1 MLQKYIRYCTKKV
14 LDAINIAT
22 MELVN
27 MGHAVFTTEF
37 LLLGLL
43 VQNDSSIITIM
54 EQLKLDTDRLKKR
67 LTDDI
72 FASLENQTTKIA
84 KAGNIQL
91 TISGEVDKV
100 FELAL
105 QESKTMGDKLISTEA
120 LFLALFDSQSGKV
133 SEILKD
139 AGLAK
144 ENVKS
149 AIDEIRGGRKV
160 VNQDD
165 ESKLDV
171 LKEYTLDLLELA
183 RQGELDPVI
192 GREKEIER
200 IIQILSRRKK
210 NNPVLI
216 GEAGVGKTVIVEG
229 LAQQIVAAEV
239 PQSLLSK
246 RILSLDMAALIA
258 GASVRGEFE
267 GRLKSI
273 RDTIIDSGGRIILF
287 IDELHTVVGVGGGAS
302 GGMGAPDILKPAL
315 ARGQLQLIGATTYD
329 DYRKHIESDRALAR
343 RFQTVQVNAPGID
356 DTRKILEGLKP
367 YYEKHHNIDYTP
379 ESLDAAA
386 RLSDRY
392 ITDRAQPDKAIDL
405 LDEAGSKKHL
415 EMHYTPPDLKKLEN
429 EKRAQT
435 ALKKEAF
442 ERQDFEEAT
451 KHHAELQII
460 EEQLVTKKE
469 MWQKELKEKDTSVTS
484 EDIAGVVSSW
494 TGIPAS
500 RMLEGEAGKLAH
512 MEEKI
517 HERIVAQEAAVGAI
531 ADAIRRNRAGLR
543 EASRPI
549 GTFLFLGPT
558 GVGKTELAK
567 TLAEF
572 LFDDETHI
580 VRLDM
585 SEYMERHEVAKLI
598 GAPPGYVGYGEGGQL
613 TERIR
618 RVPYAVVL
626 LDEVEKAHPDVFN
639 MLLQVLDEGRL
650 TDAQGHV
657 VSFRNTLI
665 IGTSNIGSEKLAEKH
680 EIGFKS
686 GTGII
691 SHDEA
696 KDMILSEVKKY
707 FKPEFLNRLDDMI
720 VFHSLTKKH
729 MSHILDI
736 LLNRLIKRLKEEE
749 ISLEIG
755 AEIKEKLVADG
766 HEPKYGARPLKRA
779 IEREI
784 ENKLSLCIVNRQFQ
798 SGDKIKAIIKDKEI
812 AFKKISTKKN
822 KGSLRK

>member
-149 AIDEIRGGRKV
+149 AIEEIRGGRKV

-657 VSFRNTLI
+657 VSFRNTII

>member
-14 LDAINIAT
+14 LDAINIGT

-37 LLLGLL
+37 VLLGLL
-43 VQNDSSIITIM
+43 VQNDSSLITIM
-54 EQLKLDTDRLKKR
+54 EQLKLDTERLKKR

-72 FASLENQTTKIA
+72 FASLDNQTTNIA
-84 KAGNIQL
+84 KTDKIQL
-91 TISGEVDKV
+91 VISGEVDKV

-105 QESKTMGDKLISTEA
+105 QESKMMEDKLISTQA
-120 LFLALFDSQSGKV
+120 LFLALFDPQSGKTA
-133 SEILKD
+133 EILKE
-139 AGLAK
+139 AGLDR
-144 ENVKS
+144 ENVRT
-149 AIDEIRGGRKV
+149 AIKEIRSGRKI

-258 GASVRGEFE
+258 GAGVRGEFE

-343 RFQTVQVNAPGID
+343 RFQTVQVNAPGIE
-356 DTRKILEGLKP
+356 DTIKILEGLKP
-367 YYEKHHNIDYTP
+367 YYEKHHNIDYTS

-429 EKRAQT
+429 EKRTHT
-435 ALKKEAF
+435 ALKMEAF

-460 EEQLVTKKE
+460 EEQLITEKE
-469 MWQKELKEKDTSVTS
+469 KWQNELKEKDSSVTS
-484 EDIAGVVSSW
+484 EDIAGVVSNL

-500 RMLEGEAGKLAH
+500 RMLEGEADKLAH

-543 EASRPI
+543 EASKPI

-567 TLAEF
+567 TIAEF
-572 LFDDETHI
+572 LFDDEARI

-598 GAPPGYVGYGEGGQL
+598 GAPPGYIGYGEGGQL
-613 TERIR
+613 TEKIKRM
-618 RVPYAVVL
+618 PYAVVL

-657 VSFRNTLI
+657 VSFRNTII

-686 GTGII
+686 APGIM

-696 KDMILSEVKKY
+696 KDMVLTEVKKY

-720 VFHSLTKKH
+720 VFHSLTKEH
-729 MSHILDI
+729 ISRILDI
-736 LLNRLIKRLKEEE
+736 LLNRLLKRLKEEE
-749 ISLEIG
+749 IYLEIDSD
-755 AEIKEKLVADG
+755 IKEKLIIDG
-766 HEPKYGARPLKRA
+766 YEPQYGARPLKRA

-784 ENKLSLCIVNRQFQ
+784 ENKLSLCIVNRHFQ
-798 SGDKIKAIIKDKEI
+798 PGDKVKAIIKDEEI
-812 AFKKISTKKN
+812 AFEKI
-822 KGSLRK
+822 

>member
-1 MLQKYIRYCTKKV
+1 MLQKYIRYCTKKL
-14 LDAINIAT
+14 LDAINIGT

-27 MGHAVFTTEF
+27 MGHTVFTTEF
-37 LLLGLL
+37 VLLGLL
-43 VQNDSSIITIM
+43 VQNDSTIITII
-54 EQLKLDTDRLKKR
+54 EQLKLDTEGLKKR
-67 LTDDI
+67 LMDDI
-72 FASLENQTTKIA
+72 FASLDNQTTNIA
-84 KAGNIQL
+84 KTGNIQL
-91 TISGEVDKV
+91 VISGELDKV

-105 QESKTMGDKLISTEA
+105 QESKKMGDKLISTEA
-120 LFLALFDSQSGKV
+120 LFLALFDSQSGKTA
-133 SEILKD
+133 EILKGT
-139 AGLAK
+139 GLDQ
-144 ENVKS
+144 ENVRT
-149 AIDEIRGGRKV
+149 AINEIRGGRKIV
-160 VNQDD
+160 DQDD

-183 RQGELDPVI
+183 RRGELDPVI

-246 RILSLDMAALIA
+246 RILSLDMTYLIA

-267 GRLKSI
+267 ARLKSI
-273 RDTIIDSGGRIILF
+273 RDTIIDAEGRIILF

-329 DYRKHIESDRALAR
+329 DYRKFIETDRALAR
-343 RFQTVQVNAPGID
+343 RFQTVQVNAPGIE
-356 DTRKILEGLKP
+356 DTKKILEGLKP

-435 ALKKEAF
+435 ALKMEAF
-442 ERQDFEEAT
+442 ERQDYEEAT
-451 KHHAELQII
+451 KHHAELQVI
-460 EEQLVTKKE
+460 EKQLVTEKE
-469 MWQKELKEKDTSVTS
+469 KWQKELKEKDTSVTS
-484 EDIAGVVSSW
+484 EDIAGVVSNW

-500 RMLEGEAGKLAH
+500 KMLKSEADKLAH

-517 HERIVAQEAAVGAI
+517 HERIVSQQAAVKAI

-549 GTFLFLGPT
+549 GAFLFLGPT

-572 LFDDETHI
+572 LFDDETRI

-613 TERIR
+613 TEKIK
-618 RVPYAVVL
+618 RVPY
-626 LDEVEKAHPDVFN
+626 
-639 MLLQVLDEGRL
+639 
-650 TDAQGHV
+650 
-657 VSFRNTLI
+657 
-665 IGTSNIGSEKLAEKH
+665 
-680 EIGFKS
+680 
-686 GTGII
+686 
-691 SHDEA
+691 
-696 KDMILSEVKKY
+696 
-707 FKPEFLNRLDDMI
+707 
-720 VFHSLTKKH
+720 
-729 MSHILDI
+729 
-736 LLNRLIKRLKEEE
+736 
-749 ISLEIG
+749 
-755 AEIKEKLVADG
+755 
-766 HEPKYGARPLKRA
+766 
-779 IEREI
+779 
-784 ENKLSLCIVNRQFQ
+784 
-798 SGDKIKAIIKDKEI
+798 
-812 AFKKISTKKN
+812 
-822 KGSLRK
+822 

>member
-1 MLQKYIRYCTKKV
+1 MLQKHIRYCTKKV
-14 LDAINIAT
+14 LDAINIGT
-22 MELVN
+22 MEMVN
-27 MGHAVFTTEF
+27 MKRNVFTTEF
-37 LLLGLL
+37 VLLGLL
-43 VQNDSSIITIM
+43 FQDDSSIIAIA
-54 EQLKLDTDRLKKR
+54 EQLKLDTEAIKKR
-67 LTDDI
+67 LMDGI
-72 FASLENQTTKIA
+72 FASIDNQASNIPST
-84 KAGNIQL
+84 GNIQL
-91 TISGEVDKV
+91 VISSEVEKV
-100 FELAL
+100 FEIAL
-105 QESKTMGDKLISTEA
+105 QESKKMEDKFISTEA
-120 LFLALFDSQSGKV
+120 LFIALFNPQAGNTG
-133 SEILKD
+133 EIIRG
-139 AGLAK
+139 AGL
-144 ENVKS
+144 ELERVQT
-149 AIDEIRGGRKV
+149 AIKEIRGGRKV

-171 LKEYTLDLLELA
+171 LKEYTVDLLELA
-183 RQGELDPVI
+183 RKGELDPVI

-200 IIQILSRRKK
+200 VIQILSRRKK

-229 LAQQIVAAEV
+229 LAQQIVASDV

-246 RILSLDMAALIA
+246 KILSLDMAALIA
-258 GASVRGEFE
+258 GAGVRGEFE
-267 GRLKSI
+267 GRLKTI
-273 RDTIIDSGGRIILF
+273 RDSIIDAGGRIILF
-287 IDELHTVVGVGGGAS
+287 IDELHTVVGVGGGAA

-315 ARGQLQLIGATTYD
+315 ARGQLQMIGATTYD
-329 DYRKHIESDRALAR
+329 DYRKHIETDRALAR
-343 RFQTVQVNAPGID
+343 RFQTVSISEPGID
-356 DTRKILEGLKP
+356 ETKCILEGLKL

-415 EMHYTPPDLKKLEN
+415 EMHYTPPDIKKLEN

-435 ALKKEAF
+435 ALKMEAF
-442 ERQDFEEAT
+442 ERQDFEEST
-451 KHHAELQII
+451 KHHAEIQVI
-460 EEQLVTKKE
+460 EERLAREKE
-469 MWQKELKEKDTSVTS
+469 KWQKELKEKDTSVTP
-484 EDIAGVVSSW
+484 EDIASIVSNW

-500 RMLEGEAGKLAH
+500 KMLEAEAEKLAH

-517 HERIVAQEAAVGAI
+517 HERIVAQEAAVKAI

-543 EASRPI
+543 EVSRPI
-549 GTFLFLGPT
+549 SAFLFLGPT

-572 LFDDETHI
+572 LFDDETRI

-613 TERIR
+613 TEKIKRM
-618 RVPYAVVL
+618 PYAVIL
-626 LDEVEKAHPDVFN
+626 LDEIEKAHPDVFN

-657 VSFRNTLI
+657 ISFRNTII

-686 GTGII
+686 GSGII

-696 KDMILSEVKKY
+696 KEMILSEVKKY

-720 VFHSLTKKH
+720 VFHSLTKEH
-729 MSHILDI
+729 ISHILDI
-736 LLNRLIKRLKEEE
+736 LLNKLLKRLEEE
-749 ISLEIG
+749 GLSLEIG
-755 AEIKEKLVADG
+755 PEIKEKLATDG
-766 HEPKYGARPLKRA
+766 YDPKFGARPLKRA

-784 ENKLSLCIVNRQFQ
+784 ENRLSLSIVNRQFQ
-798 SGDKIKAIIKDKEI
+798 SGDKIKAILQDGGI
-812 AFKKISTKKN
+812 AFEKIST
-822 KGSLRK
+822 

>member
-469 MWQKELKEKDTSVTS
+469 RWQKELKEKDTSVTS

-500 RMLEGEAGKLAH
+500 KMLEGEAGKLAH

-657 VSFRNTLI
+657 VSFRNTII

>member
-1 MLQKYIRYCTKKV
+1 MLQKHIRYCTKKV
-14 LDAINIAT
+14 LDAINIGT
-22 MELVN
+22 MEMVN
-27 MGHAVFTTEF
+27 MKRNVFTTEF
-37 LLLGLL
+37 VLLGLL
-43 VQNDSSIITIM
+43 FQDDSSIIAIA
-54 EQLKLDTDRLKKR
+54 EQLKMDTEGTKKR
-67 LTDDI
+67 LMDGI
-72 FASLENQTTKIA
+72 FASIDNQASNIPST
-84 KAGNIQL
+84 GDIQL
-91 TISGEVDKV
+91 VISSEVEKV
-100 FELAL
+100 FEIAL
-105 QESKTMGDKLISTEA
+105 QESKRMEDKFISTEA
-120 LFLALFDSQSGKV
+120 LFIALYNPQAGNTG
-133 SEILKD
+133 EIIRG
-139 AGLAK
+139 AGL
-144 ENVKS
+144 ELERVQT
-149 AIDEIRGGRKV
+149 AIKEIRGGRKV

-171 LKEYTLDLLELA
+171 LKEYTVDLLELA
-183 RQGELDPVI
+183 RKGELDPVI

-200 IIQILSRRKK
+200 VIQILSRRKK

-229 LAQQIVAAEV
+229 LAQQIVASDV

-246 RILSLDMAALIA
+246 KILSLDMAALIA
-258 GASVRGEFE
+258 GAGVRGEFE
-267 GRLKSI
+267 GRLKTI
-273 RDTIIDSGGRIILF
+273 RDSIIDAGGRIILF
-287 IDELHTVVGVGGGAS
+287 IDELHTVVGVGGGAA

-315 ARGQLQLIGATTYD
+315 ARGQLQMIGATTYD
-329 DYRKHIESDRALAR
+329 DYRKHIETDRALAR
-343 RFQTVQVNAPGID
+343 RFQTVSISEPGID
-356 DTRKILEGLKP
+356 ETKCILEGLKL

-415 EMHYTPPDLKKLEN
+415 EMHYTPPDIKKLEN

-435 ALKKEAF
+435 ALKMEAF
-442 ERQDFEEAT
+442 ERQDFEEST
-451 KHHAELQII
+451 KHHAEIQVI
-460 EEQLVTKKE
+460 EERLAREKE
-469 MWQKELKEKDTSVTS
+469 KWQKELKEKDTSVTP
-484 EDIAGVVSSW
+484 EDIASIVSNW

-500 RMLEGEAGKLAH
+500 KMLEAEAEKLAH

-517 HERIVAQEAAVGAI
+517 HERIVAQEAAVKAI

-543 EASRPI
+543 EVSRPI
-549 GTFLFLGPT
+549 SAFLFLGPT

-572 LFDDETHI
+572 LFDDETRI

-598 GAPPGYVGYGEGGQL
+598 GAPPGYIGYGEGGQL
-613 TERIR
+613 TEKIKRM
-618 RVPYAVVL
+618 PYAVIL
-626 LDEVEKAHPDVFN
+626 LDEIEKAHPDVFN

-657 VSFRNTLI
+657 ISFRNTII

-686 GTGII
+686 GSGII

-696 KDMILSEVKKY
+696 KEMILSEVKKY

-720 VFHSLTKKH
+720 VFHSLTKEH
-729 MSHILDI
+729 ISHILDI
-736 LLNRLIKRLKEEE
+736 LLNKLLKRLEEE
-749 ISLEIG
+749 GLSLEIG
-755 AEIKEKLVADG
+755 PEIKEKLATDG
-766 HEPKYGARPLKRA
+766 YDPKFGARPLKRA

-784 ENKLSLCIVNRQFQ
+784 ENRLSLSIVNRQFQ
-798 SGDKIKAIIKDKEI
+798 SGDKIKAILQDGEI
-812 AFKKISTKKN
+812 AFEKIST
-822 KGSLRK
+822 

>member
-1 MLQKYIRYCTKKV
+1 MLQKHIRYCTKKV
-14 LDAINIAT
+14 LDAINIGT
-22 MELVN
+22 MEMVN
-27 MGHAVFTTEF
+27 MKRNVFTTEF
-37 LLLGLL
+37 VLLGLL
-43 VQNDSSIITIM
+43 FQDDSSIIAIA
-54 EQLKLDTDRLKKR
+54 EQLKMDTEGTKKR
-67 LTDDI
+67 LMDGI
-72 FASLENQTTKIA
+72 FASIDNQASNIPS
-84 KAGNIQL
+84 AGNIQL
-91 TISGEVDKV
+91 VISSEVEKV
-100 FELAL
+100 FEIAL
-105 QESKTMGDKLISTEA
+105 QESKRMEDKFISTEA
-120 LFLALFDSQSGKV
+120 LFIALYNPQAGNTG
-133 SEILKD
+133 EIIRG
-139 AGLAK
+139 AGL
-144 ENVKS
+144 ELERVQT
-149 AIDEIRGGRKV
+149 AIKEIRGGRKV

-171 LKEYTLDLLELA
+171 LKEYTVDLLELA
-183 RQGELDPVI
+183 RKGELDPVI

-200 IIQILSRRKK
+200 VIQILSRRKK

-229 LAQQIVAAEV
+229 LAQQIVASDV

-246 RILSLDMAALIA
+246 KILSLDMAALIA
-258 GASVRGEFE
+258 GAGVRGEFE
-267 GRLKSI
+267 GRLKTI
-273 RDTIIDSGGRIILF
+273 RDSIIDAGGRIILF
-287 IDELHTVVGVGGGAS
+287 IDELHTVVGVGGGAA

-315 ARGQLQLIGATTYD
+315 ARGQLQMIGATTYD
-329 DYRKHIESDRALAR
+329 DYRKHIETDRALAR
-343 RFQTVQVNAPGID
+343 RFQTVSISEPGID
-356 DTRKILEGLKP
+356 ETKCILEGLKL

-415 EMHYTPPDLKKLEN
+415 EMHYTPPDIKKLEN

-435 ALKKEAF
+435 ALKMEAF
-442 ERQDFEEAT
+442 ERQDFEEST
-451 KHHAELQII
+451 KHHAEIQVI
-460 EEQLVTKKE
+460 EERLAREKE
-469 MWQKELKEKDTSVTS
+469 KWQKELKEKDTSVTP
-484 EDIAGVVSSW
+484 EDIASIVSNW

-500 RMLEGEAGKLAH
+500 KMLEAEAEKLAH

-517 HERIVAQEAAVGAI
+517 HERIVAQEAAVKAI

-543 EASRPI
+543 EVSRPI
-549 GTFLFLGPT
+549 SAFLFLGPT

-572 LFDDETHI
+572 LFDDETRI

-598 GAPPGYVGYGEGGQL
+598 GAPPGYIGYGEGGQL
-613 TERIR
+613 TEKIKRM
-618 RVPYAVVL
+618 PYAVIL
-626 LDEVEKAHPDVFN
+626 LDEIEKAHPDVFN

-657 VSFRNTLI
+657 ISFRNTII

-686 GTGII
+686 GSGII

-696 KDMILSEVKKY
+696 KEMILSEVKKY

-720 VFHSLTKKH
+720 VFHSLTKEH
-729 MSHILDI
+729 ISHILDI
-736 LLNRLIKRLKEEE
+736 LLNKLLKRLEEE
-749 ISLEIG
+749 GLSLEIG
-755 AEIKEKLVADG
+755 PEIKEKLATDG
-766 HEPKYGARPLKRA
+766 YDPKFGARPLKRA

-784 ENKLSLCIVNRQFQ
+784 ENRLSLSIVNRQFQ
-798 SGDKIKAIIKDKEI
+798 SGDKIKAILQDGEI
-812 AFKKISTKKN
+812 AFEKIST
-822 KGSLRK
+822 

>member
-1 MLQKYIRYCTKKV
+1 MT
-14 LDAINIAT
+14 
-22 MELVN
+22 
-27 MGHAVFTTEF
+27 
-37 LLLGLL
+37 
-43 VQNDSSIITIM
+43 S
-54 EQLKLDTDRLKKR
+54 
-67 LTDDI
+67 
-72 FASLENQTTKIA
+72 
-84 KAGNIQL
+84 
-91 TISGEVDKV
+91 
-100 FELAL
+100 
-105 QESKTMGDKLISTEA
+105 
-120 LFLALFDSQSGKV
+120 
-133 SEILKD
+133 
-139 AGLAK
+139 
-144 ENVKS
+144 
-149 AIDEIRGGRKV
+149 
-160 VNQDD
+160 
-165 ESKLDV
+165 
-171 LKEYTLDLLELA
+171 
-183 RQGELDPVI
+183 
-192 GREKEIER
+192 
-200 IIQILSRRKK
+200 
-210 NNPVLI
+210 
-216 GEAGVGKTVIVEG
+216 
-229 LAQQIVAAEV
+229 
-239 PQSLLSK
+239 
-246 RILSLDMAALIA
+246 LIA

-267 GRLKSI
+267 ARLKSI
-273 RDTIIDSGGRIILF
+273 RDTIIDAEGRIILF

-329 DYRKHIESDRALAR
+329 DYRKFIETDRALAR
-343 RFQTVQVNAPGID
+343 RFQTVLVNAPGIE
-356 DTRKILEGLKP
+356 DTKKILEGLKP
-367 YYEKHHNIDYTP
+367 YYEKHHNINYTP

-435 ALKKEAF
+435 ALKMEAF

-451 KHHAELQII
+451 KHHAELQVI
-460 EEQLVTKKE
+460 EKQLVTEKE
-469 MWQKELKEKDTSVTS
+469 KWQKELKEKDTSVTS
-484 EDIAGVVSSW
+484 EDIAGIVSNW

-500 RMLEGEAGKLAH
+500 RMLKSEADKLAH

-517 HERIVAQEAAVGAI
+517 HERIVAQQAAVKAI

-549 GTFLFLGPT
+549 GAFLFLGPT

-572 LFDDETHI
+572 LFDDETRI

-613 TERIR
+613 TEKIKRA
-618 RVPYAVVL
+618 PYAVVL
-626 LDEVEKAHPDVFN
+626 LDEIEKAHPDVFN

-657 VSFRNTLI
+657 VSFRNTII
-665 IGTSNIGSEKLAEKH
+665 IGTSNIGSEKLADKH
-680 EIGFKS
+680 EIGFKA
-686 GTGII
+686 GPGII

-729 MSHILDI
+729 LSHILDI
-736 LLNRLIKRLKEEE
+736 LLNKLIKRLEEEE
-749 ISLEIG
+749 IYLEIDSK
-755 AEIKEKLVADG
+755 IKDKLITDG
-766 HEPKYGARPLKRA
+766 YEPQYGARPLKRA

-798 SGDKIKAIIKDKEI
+798 SGDKVKAVIKDEEI
-812 AFKKISTKKN
+812 AFEKI
-822 KGSLRK
+822 

>member
-343 RFQTVQVNAPGID
+343 RFQTVQVNAPGIE

-500 RMLEGEAGKLAH
+500 KMLEGEAGKLAH

-657 VSFRNTLI
+657 VSFRNTII

-755 AEIKEKLVADG
+755 AEIKEKLVTDG
-766 HEPKYGARPLKRA
+766 YEPKYGARPLKRA

>member
-343 RFQTVQVNAPGID
+343 RFQTVQVNAPGIE

-657 VSFRNTLI
+657 VSFRNTII

>member
-14 LDAINIAT
+14 LEAINIGT

-27 MGHAVFTTEF
+27 MGHTVFTTEF
-37 LLLGLL
+37 VLLGLL
-43 VQNDSSIITIM
+43 VQDDSTIITII
-54 EQLKLDTDRLKKR
+54 EQLKLDTEGLKKR
-67 LTDDI
+67 LMDDI
-72 FASLENQTTKIA
+72 FASLDNQTTNIA
-84 KAGNIQL
+84 KTGNMQL
-91 TISGEVDKV
+91 VISGELDKV
-100 FELAL
+100 FEFAL
-105 QESKTMGDKLISTEA
+105 QESKKMGDKLISTEA
-120 LFLALFDSQSGKV
+120 LFLALFDPQSGKTA
-133 SEILKD
+133 EILKG
-139 AGLAK
+139 AGLDQ
-144 ENVKS
+144 ENVRT
-149 AIDEIRGGRKV
+149 AIKEIRGGRKIV
-160 VNQDD
+160 DQDD

-246 RILSLDMAALIA
+246 RILSLDMTSLIA

-267 GRLKSI
+267 ARLKSI
-273 RDTIIDSGGRIILF
+273 RDTIIDAEGRIILF
-287 IDELHTVVGVGGGAS
+287 IDELHTVVGVGGGTG

-329 DYRKHIESDRALAR
+329 DYRRFIETDRALAR
-343 RFQTVQVNAPGID
+343 RFQTVQVNAPGIE
-356 DTRKILEGLKP
+356 DTKKILEGLKP

-405 LDEAGSKKHL
+405 LDEAGAKKHL

-435 ALKKEAF
+435 ALKMEAF
-442 ERQDFEEAT
+442 EKQDYEEAT
-451 KHHAELQII
+451 KHHAELQVI
-460 EEQLVTKKE
+460 EKQLVTEKE
-469 MWQKELKEKDTSVTS
+469 KWQKELKEKDTSVTS
-484 EDIAGVVSSW
+484 EDIAGVVSNW

-500 RMLEGEAGKLAH
+500 KMLKSEADKLAH

-517 HERIVAQEAAVGAI
+517 HERIVAQQAAVKAI

-549 GTFLFLGPT
+549 GAFLFLGPT

-572 LFDDETHI
+572 LFDDETRI

-613 TERIR
+613 TEKIK

-626 LDEVEKAHPDVFN
+626 LDEIEKAHPDVFN

-657 VSFRNTLI
+657 VSFRNTII
-665 IGTSNIGSEKLAEKH
+665 IGTSNIGSEKLADKH

-686 GTGII
+686 GPGII

-720 VFHSLTKKH
+720 VFHSLTKDH
-729 MSHILDI
+729 LSRILDI
-736 LLNRLIKRLKEEE
+736 LLNRLIKRLEEEE
-749 ISLEIG
+749 IYLEIG
-755 AEIKEKLVADG
+755 SEIKEKLVTDG
-766 HEPKYGARPLKRA
+766 YEPKYGARPLKRA

-812 AFKKISTKKN
+812 AFEK
-822 KGSLRK
+822 L

>member
-657 VSFRNTLI
+657 VSFRNTII

>member
-1 MLQKYIRYCTKKV
+1 MLQKYIRYCTKKL
-14 LDAINIAT
+14 LDAINIGT

-27 MGHAVFTTEF
+27 MGHTVFTTEF
-37 LLLGLL
+37 VLLGLL
-43 VQNDSSIITIM
+43 VQNDSSIITIL
-54 EQLKLDTDRLKKR
+54 EQLKLDTEGLKKR

-72 FASLENQTTKIA
+72 FLV
-84 KAGNIQL
+84 
-91 TISGEVDKV
+91 ISGEVDKV

-105 QESKTMGDKLISTEA
+105 KESKTMGDKLISTEA
-120 LFLALFDSQSGKV
+120 LFLALFDPQSGKTA
-133 SEILKD
+133 EILKE
-139 AGLAK
+139 AGLDQ
-144 ENVKS
+144 ENVRT
-149 AIDEIRGGRKV
+149 AIIEIRGGRKIV
-160 VNQDD
+160 DQDD

-246 RILSLDMAALIA
+246 KILSLDMTSLIA

-267 GRLKSI
+267 ARLKSI
-273 RDTIIDSGGRIILF
+273 RDTIIDAEGRIILF

-329 DYRKHIESDRALAR
+329 DYRKFIETDRALAR
-343 RFQTVQVNAPGID
+343 RFQTVLVNAPGIE
-356 DTRKILEGLKP
+356 DTKKILEGLKP
-367 YYEKHHNIDYTP
+367 YYEKHHNINYTP

-435 ALKKEAF
+435 ALKMEAF

-451 KHHAELQII
+451 KHHAELQVI
-460 EEQLVTKKE
+460 EKQLVTEKE
-469 MWQKELKEKDTSVTS
+469 KWQKELKEKDTSVTS
-484 EDIAGVVSSW
+484 EDIAGIVSNW

-500 RMLEGEAGKLAH
+500 RMLKSEADKLAH

-517 HERIVAQEAAVGAI
+517 HERIVAQQAAVKAI

-549 GTFLFLGPT
+549 GAFLFLGPT

-572 LFDDETHI
+572 LFDDETRI

-613 TERIR
+613 TEKIK

-626 LDEVEKAHPDVFN
+626 LDEIEKAHPDVFN

-657 VSFRNTLI
+657 VSFRNTII
-665 IGTSNIGSEKLAEKH
+665 IGTSNIGSEKLADKH
-680 EIGFKS
+680 EIGFKA
-686 GTGII
+686 GPGII

-720 VFHSLTKKH
+720 VFHSLTKSWRK
-729 MSHILDI
+729 
-736 LLNRLIKRLKEEE
+736 KKY
-749 ISLEIG
+749 IS
-755 AEIKEKLVADG
+755 K
-766 HEPKYGARPLKRA
+766 
-779 IEREI
+779 
-784 ENKLSLCIVNRQFQ
+784 
-798 SGDKIKAIIKDKEI
+798 
-812 AFKKISTKKN
+812 
-822 KGSLRK
+822 

>member
-105 QESKTMGDKLISTEA
+105 QESKTMEDKLISTEA

-500 RMLEGEAGKLAH
+500 KMLEGEAGKLAH

-657 VSFRNTLI
+657 VSFRNTII

>member
-14 LDAINIAT
+14 LDAINIGT

-27 MGHAVFTTEF
+27 MRQNVFTTEF
-37 LLLGLL
+37 VLLGLL
-43 VQNDSSIITIM
+43 VQNDSSITEII
-54 EQLKLDTDRLKKR
+54 EQLKLDTERIRKR
-67 LTDDI
+67 LMDGI
-72 FASLENQTTKIA
+72 FASIDNQASNIPSTS
-84 KAGNIQL
+84 NIQL
-91 TISGEVDKV
+91 VISSEVEKV
-100 FELAL
+100 FEIAL
-105 QESKTMGDKLISTEA
+105 QESKRMEDKFISTEA
-120 LFLALFDSQSGKV
+120 LFIALFNPQAGNTGKIIR
-133 SEILKD
+133 E
-139 AGLAK
+139 AGLEL
-144 ENVKS
+144 ENVRS
-149 AIDEIRGGRKV
+149 AIKEIRGGRKV
-160 VNQDD
+160 ANQDD

-171 LKEYTLDLLELA
+171 LKEYTVDLLELA

-200 IIQILSRRKK
+200 VIQILSRRKK

-246 RILSLDMAALIA
+246 RILSLDMASLIA
-258 GASVRGEFE
+258 GAGVRGEFE

-273 RDTIIDSGGRIILF
+273 RDSIIDAGGRIILF

-302 GGMGAPDILKPAL
+302 AGGMGAPDILKPAL
-315 ARGQLQLIGATTYD
+315 ARGQMQLIGATTYD
-329 DYRKHIESDRALAR
+329 DYRKFIEPDRALAR
-343 RFQTVQVNAPGID
+343 RFQTVMISEPGIEE
-356 DTRKILEGLKP
+356 TKQILEGLKLC
-367 YYEKHHNIDYTP
+367 YERHHNIDYTA
-379 ESLDAAA
+379 ESIDAAA

-405 LDEAGSKKHL
+405 MDEAGSKKHL
-415 EMHYTPPDLKKLEN
+415 ELHYTPPDIKRLEN
-429 EKRAQT
+429 EKRAHA

-451 KHHAELQII
+451 KHHAELQVI
-460 EEQLVTKKE
+460 EERLTSKKE
-469 MWQKELKEKDTSVTS
+469 EWQKELKKKDSTVTPD
-484 EDIAGVVSSW
+484 DIAAIVSSW

-500 RMLEGEAGKLAH
+500 RMLETEAGKLAS

-517 HERIVAQEAAVGAI
+517 HERIVSQEAAVKAI

-543 EASRPI
+543 EISRPI
-549 GTFLFLGPT
+549 GAFLFLGPT

-572 LFDDETHI
+572 LFDNETRI

-613 TERIR
+613 TEKIKRM
-618 RVPYAVVL
+618 PYSVVL
-626 LDEVEKAHPDVFN
+626 LDEIEKAHPDVFN

-657 VSFRNTLI
+657 ISFRNSII
-665 IGTSNIGSEKLAEKH
+665 IGTSNIGSEKLAEQH
-680 EIGFKS
+680 EIGFKP
-686 GTGII
+686 GPGII
-691 SHDEA
+691 SHEEA
-696 KDMILSEVKKY
+696 KEMVLSEVKKY

-720 VFHSLTKKH
+720 VFHSLTKE
-729 MSHILDI
+729 HISRILEI
-736 LLNRLIKRLKEEE
+736 LLKRLIKRLKEEGL
-749 ISLEIG
+749 SLEIG
-755 AEIKEKLVADG
+755 PEIKQKLVTEGYD
-766 HEPKYGARPLKRA
+766 PKYGARPLKRA

-784 ENKLSLCIVNRQFQ
+784 ENKLSLSIVNRQFRP
-798 SGDKIKAIIKDKEI
+798 GDKIRAILQDNEI
-812 AFKKISTKKN
+812 AFEKVQV
-822 KGSLRK
+822 

>member
-14 LDAINIAT
+14 LDAVNIGT

-27 MGHAVFTTEF
+27 MGHTVFTTEF
-37 LLLGLL
+37 VLLGLL
-43 VQNDSSIITIM
+43 VQNDSSIIAIM
-54 EQLKLDTDRLKKR
+54 EQLKLDTEGLKKR

-72 FASLENQTTKIA
+72 FASLENQEGDIA
-84 KAGNIQL
+84 KTGKIQL
-91 TISGEVDKV
+91 VISGEVDKV

-105 QESKTMGDKLISTEA
+105 QESKLMEDKFISTEA
-120 LFLALFDSQSGKV
+120 LFLALFNPQSGKTA
-133 SEILKD
+133 EILNK
-139 AGLAK
+139 AGLDQK
-144 ENVKS
+144 NVRT
-149 AIDEIRGGRKV
+149 AIKEIRGGRKIV
-160 VNQDD
+160 DQDD
-165 ESKLDV
+165 ESKVDV

-192 GREKEIER
+192 GREKEIAR

-246 RILSLDMAALIA
+246 KILSLDMAALIA

-267 GRLKSI
+267 GRLKTI
-273 RDTIIDSGGRIILF
+273 RDTIIDAGGRIILF
-287 IDELHTVVGVGGGAS
+287 IDELHTVVGVGGGS

-343 RFQTVQVNAPGID
+343 RFQTVQVDAPGIE
-356 DTRKILEGLKP
+356 DTKKILEGLKP

-392 ITDRAQPDKAIDL
+392 ISDRAQPDKAIDL
-405 LDEAGSKKHL
+405 LDEAGAKKHL
-415 EMHYTPPDLKKLEN
+415 EMHYTPPDIKKLEN
-429 EKRAQT
+429 EKRTHA
-435 ALKKEAF
+435 ALKMDAF

-469 MWQKELKEKDTSVTS
+469 KWQNELKEKDTSVTS
-484 EDIAGVVSSW
+484 EDIAGIVSNW

-500 RMLEGEAGKLAH
+500 RMMEGEASKLAH

-543 EASRPI
+543 EGSRPI

-598 GAPPGYVGYGEGGQL
+598 GAPPGYIGYGEGGQL

-657 VSFRNTLI
+657 VSFRNTII

-686 GTGII
+686 GPGII

-720 VFHSLTKKH
+720 VFHSLTKEH
-729 MSHILDI
+729 ISRILDI

-755 AEIKEKLVADG
+755 AEIKEKLVTDG
-766 HEPKYGARPLKRA
+766 YEPKYGARPLKRA

-798 SGDKIKAIIKDKEI
+798 SGDKVKAIIKDKEI
-812 AFKKISTKKN
+812 GFEKVSV
-822 KGSLRK
+822 

>member
-14 LDAINIAT
+14 LEAINIGT

-27 MGHAVFTTEF
+27 MGHTVFTPEF
-37 LLLGLL
+37 VLLGLL
-43 VQNDSSIITIM
+43 VQNDSSILAIM
-54 EQLKLDTDRLKKR
+54 EQLKLDTEGLKKR

-72 FASLENQTTKIA
+72 FASLDNQTANIA
-84 KAGNIQL
+84 KTGNIQL
-91 TISGEVDKV
+91 VISGEVDKV
-100 FELAL
+100 FEFAL
-105 QESKTMGDKLISTEA
+105 QESKLMDDKLISTET
-120 LFLALFDSQSGKV
+120 LFLALFNPQSGKTA
-133 SEILKD
+133 EILKN
-139 AGLAK
+139 AGLDQEK
-144 ENVKS
+144 VRT
-149 AIDEIRGGRKV
+149 AIKEIRGGRKI

-165 ESKLDV
+165 ESKVDV

-246 RILSLDMAALIA
+246 KILSLDMAALIA

-273 RDTIIDSGGRIILF
+273 RDTIIDAGGHIILF

-356 DTRKILEGLKP
+356 DTKKILEGLKP

-386 RLSDRY
+386 RLSERY
-392 ITDRAQPDKAIDL
+392 IIDRAQPDKAIDL
-405 LDEAGSKKHL
+405 LDEAGSRKHL
-415 EMHYTPPDLKKLEN
+415 QMHYTPPDLKKLEN
-429 EKRAQT
+429 EKRTQT

-442 ERQDFEEAT
+442 EKQDFEEAT

-460 EEQLVTKKE
+460 EEQLVTEKKK
-469 MWQKELKEKDTSVTS
+469 WKKELKGKDTSVTA
-484 EDIAGVVSSW
+484 EDIAGVVSNW

-500 RMLEGEAGKLAH
+500 RMLKSEANKLAK

-517 HERIVAQEAAVGAI
+517 HERIVAQQAAVKAI

-549 GTFLFLGPT
+549 GAFLFLGPT

-572 LFDDETHI
+572 LFDDETRI

-613 TERIR
+613 TERIK

-657 VSFRNTLI
+657 ISFRNTII
-665 IGTSNIGSEKLAEKH
+665 IGTSNIGSEKLADKH

-720 VFHSLTKKH
+720 VFHSLTKEH
-729 MSHILDI
+729 ISHILDI
-736 LLNRLIKRLKEEE
+736 LLNRLTKRLEEEE
-749 ISLEIG
+749 IYLEIDSG
-755 AEIKEKLVADG
+755 IKDKLVKDG
-766 HEPKYGARPLKRA
+766 YEPQYGARPLKRA

-798 SGDKIKAIIKDKEI
+798 SGDKIKAIIKDEEI
-812 AFKKISTKKN
+812 DFEKI
-822 KGSLRK
+822 

>member
-1 MLQKYIRYCTKKV
+1 MLQKHIRYCTKKV
-14 LDAINIAT
+14 LDAINIGT
-22 MELVN
+22 MEMVN
-27 MGHAVFTTEF
+27 MKRNVFTTEF
-37 LLLGLL
+37 VLLGLL
-43 VQNDSSIITIM
+43 FQDDSSIIAIA
-54 EQLKLDTDRLKKR
+54 EQLKMDTEGTKKR
-67 LTDDI
+67 LMDGI
-72 FASLENQTTKIA
+72 FASIDNQASNIPS
-84 KAGNIQL
+84 AGNIQL
-91 TISGEVDKV
+91 VISSEVEKV
-100 FELAL
+100 FEIAL
-105 QESKTMGDKLISTEA
+105 QESKRMEDKFISTEA
-120 LFLALFDSQSGKV
+120 LFIALYNPQAGNTG
-133 SEILKD
+133 EIIRG
-139 AGLAK
+139 AGL
-144 ENVKS
+144 ELERVQT
-149 AIDEIRGGRKV
+149 AIKEIRGGRKV

-171 LKEYTLDLLELA
+171 LKEYTVDLLELA
-183 RQGELDPVI
+183 RKGELDPVI

-200 IIQILSRRKK
+200 VIQILSRRKK

-229 LAQQIVAAEV
+229 LAQQIVASDV

-246 RILSLDMAALIA
+246 KILSLDMAALIA
-258 GASVRGEFE
+258 GAGVRGEFE
-267 GRLKSI
+267 GRLKTI
-273 RDTIIDSGGRIILF
+273 RDSIIDAGGRIILF
-287 IDELHTVVGVGGGAS
+287 IDELHTVVGVGGGAA

-315 ARGQLQLIGATTYD
+315 ARGQLQMIGATTYD
-329 DYRKHIESDRALAR
+329 DYRKHIETDRALAR
-343 RFQTVQVNAPGID
+343 RFQTVSISEPGID
-356 DTRKILEGLKP
+356 ETKCILEGLKL

-415 EMHYTPPDLKKLEN
+415 EMHYTPPDIKKLEN

-435 ALKKEAF
+435 ALKMEAF
-442 ERQDFEEAT
+442 ERQDFEETT
-451 KHHAELQII
+451 KHHAEIQVI
-460 EEQLVTKKE
+460 EERLAREKE
-469 MWQKELKEKDTSVTS
+469 KWQKELKEKDTSVTP
-484 EDIAGVVSSW
+484 EDIASIVSNW

-500 RMLEGEAGKLAH
+500 KMLEAEAEKLAH

-517 HERIVAQEAAVGAI
+517 HERIVAQEAAVKAI

-543 EASRPI
+543 EVSRPI
-549 GTFLFLGPT
+549 SAFLFLGPT

-572 LFDDETHI
+572 LFDDETRI

-613 TERIR
+613 TEKIKRM
-618 RVPYAVVL
+618 PYAVIL
-626 LDEVEKAHPDVFN
+626 LDEIEKAHPDVFN

-657 VSFRNTLI
+657 ISFRNTII

-680 EIGFKS
+680 EIGFKP
-686 GTGII
+686 GPGII

-696 KDMILSEVKKY
+696 KEMVLSEVKKY

-720 VFHSLTKKH
+720 VFHSLTREH
-729 MSHILDI
+729 ISHILDI
-736 LLNRLIKRLKEEE
+736 LLNKLLKRLEEE
-749 ISLEIG
+749 GLSLEIG
-755 AEIKEKLVADG
+755 PEIKEKLATDG
-766 HEPKYGARPLKRA
+766 YDPKFGARPLKRA

-784 ENKLSLCIVNRQFQ
+784 ENRLSLSIVNRQFQ
-798 SGDKIKAIIKDKEI
+798 SGDKIKAILQDGEI
-812 AFKKISTKKN
+812 AFEKIST
-822 KGSLRK
+822 

>member
-1 MLQKYIRYCTKKV
+1 MLQKHIRYCTKKV
-14 LDAINIAT
+14 LDAINIGT
-22 MELVN
+22 MEMVN
-27 MGHAVFTTEF
+27 MKRNVFTTEF
-37 LLLGLL
+37 VLLGLL
-43 VQNDSSIITIM
+43 FQDDSSIIAIA
-54 EQLKLDTDRLKKR
+54 EQLKLDTEAIKKR
-67 LTDDI
+67 LMDGI
-72 FASLENQTTKIA
+72 FASIDNQASNIPST
-84 KAGNIQL
+84 GDIQL
-91 TISGEVDKV
+91 VISSEVEKV
-100 FELAL
+100 FEIAL
-105 QESKTMGDKLISTEA
+105 QESKRMEDKFISTEA
-120 LFLALFDSQSGKV
+120 LFIALYNPQAGNTG
-133 SEILKD
+133 EIIRG
-139 AGLAK
+139 AGL
-144 ENVKS
+144 ELERVQT
-149 AIDEIRGGRKV
+149 AIKEIRGGRKV

-171 LKEYTLDLLELA
+171 LKEYTVDLLELA
-183 RQGELDPVI
+183 RKGELDPVI

-200 IIQILSRRKK
+200 VIQILSRRKK

-229 LAQQIVAAEV
+229 LAQQIVASDV

-246 RILSLDMAALIA
+246 KILSLDMAALIA
-258 GASVRGEFE
+258 GAGVRGEFE
-267 GRLKSI
+267 GRLKTI
-273 RDTIIDSGGRIILF
+273 RDSIIDAGGRIILF
-287 IDELHTVVGVGGGAS
+287 IDELHTVVGVGGGTA

-315 ARGQLQLIGATTYD
+315 ARGQLQMIGATTYD
-329 DYRKHIESDRALAR
+329 DYRKHIETDRALAR
-343 RFQTVQVNAPGID
+343 RFQTVSISEPGID
-356 DTRKILEGLKP
+356 ETKCILEGLKL

-415 EMHYTPPDLKKLEN
+415 EMHYTPPDIKKLEN

-435 ALKKEAF
+435 ALKMEAF
-442 ERQDFEEAT
+442 ERQDFEEST
-451 KHHAELQII
+451 KHHAEIQVI
-460 EEQLVTKKE
+460 EERLAREKE
-469 MWQKELKEKDTSVTS
+469 KWQKELKEKDTSVTP
-484 EDIAGVVSSW
+484 EDIASIVSNW

-500 RMLEGEAGKLAH
+500 KMLEAEAEKLAH

-517 HERIVAQEAAVGAI
+517 HERIVAQEAAVKAI

-543 EASRPI
+543 EVSRPI
-549 GTFLFLGPT
+549 SAFLFLGPT

-572 LFDDETHI
+572 LFDDETRI

-613 TERIR
+613 TEKIKRM
-618 RVPYAVVL
+618 PYAVIL
-626 LDEVEKAHPDVFN
+626 LDEIEKAHPDVFN

-657 VSFRNTLI
+657 ISFRNTII

-686 GTGII
+686 GSGII

-696 KDMILSEVKKY
+696 KEMILSEVHKY

-720 VFHSLTKKH
+720 VFHSLTKEH
-729 MSHILDI
+729 ISHILDI
-736 LLNRLIKRLKEEE
+736 LLNKLLKRLEEE
-749 ISLEIG
+749 GLSLEIG
-755 AEIKEKLVADG
+755 PEIKEKLATDG
-766 HEPKYGARPLKRA
+766 YDPKFGARPLKRA

-784 ENKLSLCIVNRQFQ
+784 ENRLSLSIVNRQFQ
-798 SGDKIKAIIKDKEI
+798 SGDKIKAILQDGGI
-812 AFKKISTKKN
+812 AFEKIST
-822 KGSLRK
+822 

>member
-133 SEILKD
+133 AEILKD

-144 ENVKS
+144 ENIKS

-469 MWQKELKEKDTSVTS
+469 RWQKELKEKDTSVTS

-500 RMLEGEAGKLAH
+500 KMLEGEAGKLAH

-657 VSFRNTLI
+657 VSFRNTII

>member
-1 MLQKYIRYCTKKV
+1 MLQKHIRYCTKKV
-14 LDAINIAT
+14 LDAINIGT
-22 MELVN
+22 MEMVN
-27 MGHAVFTTEF
+27 MKRNVFTTEF
-37 LLLGLL
+37 VLLGLL
-43 VQNDSSIITIM
+43 FQDDSSIIAIA
-54 EQLKLDTDRLKKR
+54 EQLKLDTEAIKKR
-67 LTDDI
+67 LMDGI
-72 FASLENQTTKIA
+72 FVSIDNQASNIPST
-84 KAGNIQL
+84 GDIQL
-91 TISGEVDKV
+91 VISSEVEKV
-100 FELAL
+100 FEIAL
-105 QESKTMGDKLISTEA
+105 QESKRMEDKFISTEA
-120 LFLALFDSQSGKV
+120 LFIALYNPQAGNTG
-133 SEILKD
+133 EIIRG
-139 AGLAK
+139 AGL
-144 ENVKS
+144 ELERVQT
-149 AIDEIRGGRKV
+149 AIKEIRGGRKV

-171 LKEYTLDLLELA
+171 LKEYTVDLLELA
-183 RQGELDPVI
+183 RKGELDPVI

-200 IIQILSRRKK
+200 VIQILSRRKK

-229 LAQQIVAAEV
+229 LAQQIVASDV

-246 RILSLDMAALIA
+246 KILSLDMAALIA
-258 GASVRGEFE
+258 GAGVRGEFE
-267 GRLKSI
+267 GRLKTI
-273 RDTIIDSGGRIILF
+273 RDSIIDAGGRIILF
-287 IDELHTVVGVGGGAS
+287 IDELHTVVGVGGGAA

-315 ARGQLQLIGATTYD
+315 ARGQLQMIGATTYD
-329 DYRKHIESDRALAR
+329 DYRKHIETDRALAR
-343 RFQTVQVNAPGID
+343 RFQTVSISEPGID
-356 DTRKILEGLKP
+356 ETKCILEGLKL

-415 EMHYTPPDLKKLEN
+415 EMHYTPPDIKKLEN

-435 ALKKEAF
+435 ALKMEAF
-442 ERQDFEEAT
+442 ERQDFEEST
-451 KHHAELQII
+451 KHHAEIQVI
-460 EEQLVTKKE
+460 EERLAREKE
-469 MWQKELKEKDTSVTS
+469 KWQKELKEKDTSVTP
-484 EDIAGVVSSW
+484 EDIASIVSNW

-500 RMLEGEAGKLAH
+500 KMLEAEAEKLAH

-517 HERIVAQEAAVGAI
+517 HERIVAQEAAVKAI

-543 EASRPI
+543 EVSRPI
-549 GTFLFLGPT
+549 SAFLFLGPT

-572 LFDDETHI
+572 LFDDETRI

-598 GAPPGYVGYGEGGQL
+598 GAPPGYIGYGEGGQL
-613 TERIR
+613 TEKIKRM
-618 RVPYAVVL
+618 PYAVIL
-626 LDEVEKAHPDVFN
+626 LDEIEKAHPDVFN

-657 VSFRNTLI
+657 ISFQNTII

-686 GTGII
+686 GSGII

-696 KDMILSEVKKY
+696 KEMILSEVKKY

-720 VFHSLTKKH
+720 VFHSLTKEH
-729 MSHILDI
+729 ISHILDI
-736 LLNRLIKRLKEEE
+736 LLNKLLKRLEEE
-749 ISLEIG
+749 GLSLEIG
-755 AEIKEKLVADG
+755 PEIKEKLATDG
-766 HEPKYGARPLKRA
+766 YDPKFGARPLKRA

-784 ENKLSLCIVNRQFQ
+784 ENRLSLSIVNRQFQ
-798 SGDKIKAIIKDKEI
+798 SGDKIKAILQDGEI
-812 AFKKISTKKN
+812 AFEKIST
-822 KGSLRK
+822 

>member
-1 MLQKYIRYCTKKV
+1 MLQKHIRYCTKKV
-14 LDAINIAT
+14 LDAINIGT
-22 MELVN
+22 MEMVN
-27 MGHAVFTTEF
+27 MKRNVFTTEF
-37 LLLGLL
+37 VLLGLL
-43 VQNDSSIITIM
+43 FQDDSSIIAIA
-54 EQLKLDTDRLKKR
+54 EQLKLDTEAIKKR
-67 LTDDI
+67 LMDGI
-72 FASLENQTTKIA
+72 FASIDNQASNIPST
-84 KAGNIQL
+84 GDIQL
-91 TISGEVDKV
+91 VISSEVEKV
-100 FELAL
+100 FEIAL
-105 QESKTMGDKLISTEA
+105 QESKRMEDKFISTEA
-120 LFLALFDSQSGKV
+120 LFIALYNPQAGNTG
-133 SEILKD
+133 EIIRG
-139 AGLAK
+139 AGL
-144 ENVKS
+144 ELERVQT
-149 AIDEIRGGRKV
+149 AIKEIRGGRKV

-171 LKEYTLDLLELA
+171 LKEYTVDLLELA
-183 RQGELDPVI
+183 RKGELDPVI

-200 IIQILSRRKK
+200 VIQILSRRKK

-229 LAQQIVAAEV
+229 LAQQIVASDV

-246 RILSLDMAALIA
+246 KILSLDMAALIA
-258 GASVRGEFE
+258 GAGVRGEFE
-267 GRLKSI
+267 GRLKTI
-273 RDTIIDSGGRIILF
+273 RDSIIDAGGRIILF
-287 IDELHTVVGVGGGAS
+287 IDELHTVVGVGGGAA

-315 ARGQLQLIGATTYD
+315 ARGQLQMIGATTYD
-329 DYRKHIESDRALAR
+329 DYRKHIETDRALAR
-343 RFQTVQVNAPGID
+343 RFQTVSISEPGID
-356 DTRKILEGLKP
+356 ETKCILEGLKL

-415 EMHYTPPDLKKLEN
+415 EMHYTPPDIKKLEN

-435 ALKKEAF
+435 ALKMEAF
-442 ERQDFEEAT
+442 ERQDFEEST
-451 KHHAELQII
+451 KHHAELQVI
-460 EEQLVTKKE
+460 EERLAREKE
-469 MWQKELKEKDTSVTS
+469 KWQKELKEKDTSVTP
-484 EDIAGVVSSW
+484 EDIASIVSNW

-500 RMLEGEAGKLAH
+500 KMLEAEAEKLAH

-517 HERIVAQEAAVGAI
+517 HERIVAQEAAVKAI

-543 EASRPI
+543 EVSRPI
-549 GTFLFLGPT
+549 SAFLFLGPT

-572 LFDDETHI
+572 LFDDETRI

-613 TERIR
+613 TEKIKRM
-618 RVPYAVVL
+618 PYAVIL
-626 LDEVEKAHPDVFN
+626 LDEIEKAHPDVFN

-657 VSFRNTLI
+657 ISFRNTII

-686 GTGII
+686 GSGII

-696 KDMILSEVKKY
+696 KEMILSEVKKY

-720 VFHSLTKKH
+720 VFHSLTKEH
-729 MSHILDI
+729 ISHILDI
-736 LLNRLIKRLKEEE
+736 LLNKLLKRLEEE
-749 ISLEIG
+749 GLSLEIG
-755 AEIKEKLVADG
+755 PEIKEKLATDG
-766 HEPKYGARPLKRA
+766 YDPKFGARPLKRA

-784 ENKLSLCIVNRQFQ
+784 ENRLSLSIVNRQFQ
-798 SGDKIKAIIKDKEI
+798 SGDKIKAILQDGEI
-812 AFKKISTKKN
+812 AFEKIST
-822 KGSLRK
+822 

>member
-1 MLQKYIRYCTKKV
+1 MLQKYIRYCTKKL
-14 LDAINIAT
+14 LDAINIGT

-27 MGHAVFTTEF
+27 MGHTVFTTEF
-37 LLLGLL
+37 VLLGLL
-43 VQNDSSIITIM
+43 VQNDSSIITIL
-54 EQLKLDTDRLKKR
+54 EQLKLDTEGLKKR
-67 LTDDI
+67 LMDDI
-72 FASLENQTTKIA
+72 FASLDNQTTNIA
-84 KAGNIQL
+84 KTGNMQL
-91 TISGEVDKV
+91 VISGEVDKV

-120 LFLALFDSQSGKV
+120 LFLALFDPQSGKTA
-133 SEILKD
+133 EILKG
-139 AGLAK
+139 AGLDQ
-144 ENVKS
+144 ENIRT
-149 AIDEIRGGRKV
+149 AINEIRGGRKIV
-160 VNQDD
+160 DQDD

-183 RQGELDPVI
+183 RRGELDPVI

-246 RILSLDMAALIA
+246 RILSLDMTSLIA

-267 GRLKSI
+267 ARLKSI
-273 RDTIIDSGGRIILF
+273 RDTIIDAEGRIILF

-329 DYRKHIESDRALAR
+329 DYRKFIETDRALAR
-343 RFQTVQVNAPGID
+343 RFQTVQVNAPGIE
-356 DTRKILEGLKP
+356 DTKKILEGLKP

-415 EMHYTPPDLKKLEN
+415 EMHYTPPALKKLEN

-435 ALKKEAF
+435 ALKMEAF
-442 ERQDFEEAT
+442 EKQDYEEAT

-460 EEQLVTKKE
+460 EKKLVTEKE
-469 MWQKELKEKDTSVTS
+469 KWQKELKEKDTAVTS
-484 EDIAGVVSSW
+484 EDIASVVSNW

-500 RMLEGEAGKLAH
+500 KMLKSEADKLAH

-517 HERIVAQEAAVGAI
+517 HERIVAQQAAVKAI

-543 EASRPI
+543 EATRPI
-549 GTFLFLGPT
+549 GAFLFLGPT

-572 LFDDETHI
+572 LFDDETRI

-613 TERIR
+613 TEKIK

-626 LDEVEKAHPDVFN
+626 LDEIEKAHPDVFN

-657 VSFRNTLI
+657 VSFRNTII
-665 IGTSNIGSEKLAEKH
+665 IGTSNIGSEKLADKH

-686 GTGII
+686 GPGII

-729 MSHILDI
+729 LSHILDI
-736 LLNRLIKRLKEEE
+736 LLNKLIKRLEEEE
-749 ISLEIG
+749 IYLEIDSK
-755 AEIKEKLVADG
+755 IKDKLITDG
-766 HEPKYGARPLKRA
+766 YEPQYGARPLKRA

-798 SGDKIKAIIKDKEI
+798 SGDKIKAIIKDEEI
-812 AFKKISTKKN
+812 AFEKI
-822 KGSLRK
+822 

>member
-1 MLQKYIRYCTKKV
+1 MLQKHIRYCTKKV
-14 LDAINIAT
+14 LDAINIGT
-22 MELVN
+22 MEMVN
-27 MGHAVFTTEF
+27 MKRNVFTTEF
-37 LLLGLL
+37 VLLGLL
-43 VQNDSSIITIM
+43 FQDDSSIIAIA
-54 EQLKLDTDRLKKR
+54 EQLKLDTEAIKKR
-67 LTDDI
+67 LMDGI
-72 FASLENQTTKIA
+72 FASIDNQASNIPST
-84 KAGNIQL
+84 GDIQL
-91 TISGEVDKV
+91 VISSEVEKV
-100 FELAL
+100 FEIAL
-105 QESKTMGDKLISTEA
+105 QESKRMEDKFISTEA
-120 LFLALFDSQSGKV
+120 LFIALYNPQAGNTG
-133 SEILKD
+133 EIIRG
-139 AGLAK
+139 AGL
-144 ENVKS
+144 ELERVQT
-149 AIDEIRGGRKV
+149 AIKEIRGGRKV

-171 LKEYTLDLLELA
+171 LKEYTVDLLELA
-183 RQGELDPVI
+183 RKGELDPVI

-200 IIQILSRRKK
+200 VIQILSRRKK

-229 LAQQIVAAEV
+229 LAQQIVASDV

-246 RILSLDMAALIA
+246 KILSLDMAALIA
-258 GASVRGEFE
+258 GAGVRGEFE
-267 GRLKSI
+267 GRLKTI
-273 RDTIIDSGGRIILF
+273 RDSIIDAGGRIILF
-287 IDELHTVVGVGGGAS
+287 IDELHTVVGVGGGAA

-315 ARGQLQLIGATTYD
+315 ARGQLQMIGATTYD
-329 DYRKHIESDRALAR
+329 DYRKHIETDRALAR
-343 RFQTVQVNAPGID
+343 RFQTVSISEPGID
-356 DTRKILEGLKP
+356 ETKCILEGLKL

-415 EMHYTPPDLKKLEN
+415 EMHYTPPDIKKLEN

-435 ALKKEAF
+435 ALKMEAF
-442 ERQDFEEAT
+442 ERQDFEEST
-451 KHHAELQII
+451 KHHAEIQVI
-460 EEQLVTKKE
+460 EERLAREKE
-469 MWQKELKEKDTSVTS
+469 KWQKELKEKDTSVTP
-484 EDIAGVVSSW
+484 EDIASIVSNW

-500 RMLEGEAGKLAH
+500 KMLEAEAEKLAH

-517 HERIVAQEAAVGAI
+517 HERIVAQEAAVKAI

-543 EASRPI
+543 EVSRPI
-549 GTFLFLGPT
+549 SAFLFLGPT

-572 LFDDETHI
+572 LFDDETRI

-613 TERIR
+613 TEKIKRM
-618 RVPYAVVL
+618 PYAVIL
-626 LDEVEKAHPDVFN
+626 LDEIEKAHPDVFN

-657 VSFRNTLI
+657 ISFRNTII

-686 GTGII
+686 GSGII

-696 KDMILSEVKKY
+696 KEMILSEVKKY

-720 VFHSLTKKH
+720 VFHSLTKEH
-729 MSHILDI
+729 ISHILDI
-736 LLNRLIKRLKEEE
+736 LLNKLLKRLEEE
-749 ISLEIG
+749 GLSLEIG
-755 AEIKEKLVADG
+755 PEIKEKLATDG
-766 HEPKYGARPLKRA
+766 YDPKFGARPLKRA

-784 ENKLSLCIVNRQFQ
+784 ENRLSLSIVNRQFQ
-798 SGDKIKAIIKDKEI
+798 SGDKIKAILQDGGI
-812 AFKKISTKKN
+812 AFEKIST
-822 KGSLRK
+822 